1 MAVFFCV
8 CSFWYRGLTL
18 IYDCGLN
25 VALYSCVCSLLCQW
39 LHLIYDCGLNVA
51 VFLYLLIIVPRVAFN
66 L

>member
-25 VALYSCVCSLLCQW
+25 VA
-39 LHLIYDCGLNVA
+39 
-51 VFLYLLIIVPRVAFN
+51 VFLCLLIIVLVVAFN